1 MTKHRKPILE
11 VKNLTTGYGDL
22 VVVRDLSFEVYP
34 GEITVLLGRNGAGK
48 TSSLRALGGLN
59 PLLSGSIRLGDVD
72 LGRVP
77 AAARVRM
84 GLSYVQEGKRVFH
97 KLSVE
102 QNLLLGGYSL
112 PVGRRQIEGEIERI
126 YGLFP
131 ILKQKRHDKAGSMSG
146 GQQQMLAIGQALMA
160 QPKVLLLDEPS
171 GGLAPVI
178 VNEVFRTVDQ
188 LKDEGL
194 AVLLVEQA
202 VEASL
207 EIADS
212 VTVLDVGHTVF
223 SARTEERDDMLDAV
237 KEAYMG
243 HPTS

>member
-1 MTKHRKPILE
+1 
-11 VKNLTTGYGDL
+11 
-22 VVVRDLSFEVYP
+22 
-34 GEITVLLGRNGAGK
+34 
-48 TSSLRALGGLN
+48 
-59 PLLSGSIRLGDVD
+59 
-72 LGRVP
+72 
-77 AAARVRM
+77 
-84 GLSYVQEGKRVFH
+84 
-97 KLSVE
+97 
-102 QNLLLGGYSL
+102 
-112 PVGRRQIEGEIERI
+112 
-126 YGLFP
+126 
-131 ILKQKRHDKAGSMSG
+131 MSG